1 MRCSKGQRPSLPVAL
16 QQAQNSGGKI
26 CHLNLEAHSLPATGP
41 NLVVF
46 HNHMFGVP
54 LPLGAHSSLLVA
66 REHEDIEDKGGGN
79 GNVVKEESIVDPDG
93 TTVFFTV
100 KRSFI
105 LKEEI
110 DPR

>member
-1 MRCSKGQRPSLPVAL
+1 MPITQKLNSVENIYKKLNDVEKFA
-16 QQAQNSGGKI
+16 QQHEIREIFIKI
-26 CHLNLEAHSLPATGP
+26 SRRD
-41 NLVVF
+41 
-46 HNHMFGVP
+46 
-54 LPLGAHSSLLVA
+54 SSLLVA